1 MSDQISAA
9 VAQARLGEYQATHH
23 PREHSSGF
31 VILTVMAVLCG
42 VFGFGSLF
50 AGGPPFLA
58 IVCTPMSI
66 AAAWWAVKMGRK
78 AANKDKVRLDLFEHG
93 MTFVDYRGKLSAFRW
108 DSMQVKQTIVK
119 QKADFGTVSS
129 TSFSYHVYGDDGT
142 EARIEGSHEGNT
154 AVDAWGPAIQ
164 QAVTKAQLPRLLELF
179 RQGET
184 LRFGPITMQW
194 DSLAAKDKVWA
205 WDQLE
210 GAWAT
215 NGSIYVRER
224 GARRNTMLS
233 EISRI
238 PNFYVFS
245 TLLDLRLDAEK

>member
-1 MSDQISAA
+1 LSDQISAA
-9 VAQARLGEYQATHH
+9 SAQARLGEHQATHH

-31 VILTVMAVLCG
+31 LGLSFLAV
-42 VFGFGSLF
+42 VFGFLGFVSLF
-50 AGGPPFLA
+50 AHGSAVLTILCVPAA
-58 IVCTPMSI
+58 IAT
-66 AAAWWAVKMGRK
+66 AYGAVQMGRK
-78 AANKDKVRLDLFEHG
+78 AANKGKVRLDLFEHG
-93 MTFVDYRGKLSAFRW
+93 MTFVDHRGKLSAFRW

-119 QKADFGTVSS
+119 QKADFGTISS

-142 EARIEGSHEGNT
+142 EARIEGSHEGNA

-184 LRFGPITMQW
+184 LRFGQITLQW

-205 WDQLE
+205 WNQLE
-210 GAWAT
+210 GAWAA

-224 GARRNTMLS
+224 GARRNQMLS

-245 TLLDLRLDAEK
+245 TLLDLRLDAEN